1 MSKNELSPAKKG
13 RVTKLSQKSVNE
25 LINIILRKDDVERK
39 QTVKIDELTKVIS
52 SKVSKYC
59 LLDEKYQKM
68 LKKVEDNKKYYENLA
83 NTNNSLAEEIDKIKE
98 TNQFLYRTCVGLG
111 FVTSILIFV
120 LLMIKAIIWLEF
132 QSLRFIV
139 LKIQLILQK
148 CLGY

>member
-68 LKKVEDNKKYYENLA
+68 LKKVEDNKKYYENLS
-83 NTNNSLAEEIDKIKE
+83 NTNNSLAEEINKIKE
-98 TNQFLYRTCVGLG
+98 TNQFLYRTCVSLG

-120 LLMIKAIIWLEF
+120 LLIML
-132 QSLRFIV
+132 
-139 LKIQLILQK
+139 
-148 CLGY
+148 